1 MSETNNKPAFFSS
14 ACCALVRVLG
24 VKRTIAL
31 AVVLAA
37 IVVAVIVAVG
47 LSSRSDIDSRMVDF
61 GLRDIGEL
69 VTQSAHYTNVQV
81 DKEARDL
88 WGMTLPFTQS
98 KYIYSYDGTVKASID
113 FAAIQTDVDHG
124 VKKIVISLPDQVKL
138 DVYVDPASMVIYDET
153 KNIFTPLSLERTNS
167 ALLELE
173 TEVLEKAKANGIEEA
188 ALSNARLLV
197 QSFIA
202 GAVASEGY
210 SIEFAD

>member
-1 MSETNNKPAFFSS
+1 VQVAEGFA
-14 ACCALVRVLG
+14 RV
-24 VKRTIAL
+24 VP
-31 AVVLAA
+31 
-37 IVVAVIVAVG
+37 VVAVGARTVG
-47 LSSRSDIDSRMVDF
+47 IDKYARLADELADF
-61 GLRDIGEL
+61 FKPTPGVG
-69 VTQSAHYTNVQV
+69 H
-81 DKEARDL
+81 
-88 WGMTLPFTQS
+88 
-98 KYIYSYDGTVKASID
+98 D
-113 FAAIQTDVDHG
+113 FCHVAAIQTDVDHEAQ
-124 VKKIVISLPDQVKL
+124 KILISLPDQVKL

-210 SIEFAD
+210 TIEFAD